1 MTISKKTILAI
12 SVAVQIAIIF
22 SLYLEGNKI
31 LLNSLVFISIILI
44 ILYRINFIKWTLN
57 IVDMFKF
64 NNICDRYK
72 KEFMMYIFL
81 PTFIAIADLLNGDI
95 FNVHISNIFLLINV
109 SILSVFS
116 MWECVRR
123 IKI

>member
-31 LLNSLVFISIILI
+31 LLNGLVFISIILI

-64 NNICDRYK
+64 NNIYDRYK

-81 PTFIAIADLLNGDI
+81 PTFIAIADLLNADI
-95 FNVHISNIFLLINV
+95 FNAHISNIFLLINV
-109 SILSVFS
+109 SILLVFS
-116 MWECVRR
+116 MWECVKR